1 MLMVKQRNVSAYMA
15 STFVLIIAIG
25 FYAYS
30 RFILFGTGEDRYS
43 IEAQFYSS
51 NTVNPGG
58 KVILSGI
65 PVGVIKSINLNKKTF
80 MSEVKMDINKN
91 IHLPTD
97 SQFVISSISMT
108 DDGVIII
115 KPGKNRDFI
124 KAGNKISNTVPYV
137 SLEQQISNYIFGSI
151 SVASQ

>member
-1 MLMVKQRNVSAYMA
+1 
-15 STFVLIIAIG
+15 
-25 FYAYS
+25 
-30 RFILFGTGEDRYS
+30 
-43 IEAQFYSS
+43 
-51 NTVNPGG
+51 
-58 KVILSGI
+58 
-65 PVGVIKSINLNKKTF
+65 

-124 KAGNKISNTVPYV
+124 KAGNKISNTMPYV
-137 SLEQQISNYIFGSI
+137 SLEQQISNYIFGSM